1 MSTQNV
7 QSHWSAK
14 YRSRSPGQG
23 TCRVSTSRR
32 STTQDL
38 VAVRL
43 IVEKIWNVNVN
54 YVSQWSAKYRS
65 RSLGQCTC
73 QVWRSG
79 RCVIQGMMVVVE
91 L

>member
-1 MSTQNV
+1 M
-7 QSHWSAK
+7 
-14 YRSRSPGQG
+14 
-23 TCRVSTSRR
+23 
-32 STTQDL
+32 QDL
-38 VAVRL
+38 VAVSL

-73 QVWRSG
+73 QVWSSG
-79 RCVIQGMMVVVE
+79 RCVMQGMMVVVE

>member
-1 MSTQNV
+1 M
-7 QSHWSAK
+7 
-14 YRSRSPGQG
+14 
-23 TCRVSTSRR
+23 
-32 STTQDL
+32 QDL

-43 IVEKIWNVNVN
+43 IAENLERQRKLCQ
-54 YVSQWSAKYRS
+54 SQWSTKYRS